1 MADNEIG
8 SGKTGSTYSPIR
20 EQSAR
25 PAAASS
31 AEPGASLYEADSR
44 RSNEARSDNGPDNG
58 PKDDKAGTRAASGA
72 DLRQMAKD
80 DLASVRHVAEDG
92 MSKASAAASKAADEQ
107 KTYAADRVA
116 GVATAIEKVGSELEG
131 EQPEL
136 GRMTRQM
143 GESVQRFAEDIKGR
157 DLGEIAGMAEDFGR
171 RQPLA
176 FLGIAAIAGLA
187 ASRFIGASA
196 SRQSSMT
203 SRSASSS
210 AGRDVPGRTAP
221 ATTPPTTPA
230 ASPSMAATSPVT
242 GGSNV

>member
-1 MADNEIG
+1 MAENDIG
-8 SGKTGSTYSPIR
+8 SGKTGSTYPSHPDPSGR
-20 EQSAR
+20 MDAAS
-25 PAAASS
+25 AAA
-31 AEPGASLYEADSR
+31 PGASLYQADSSR
-44 RSNEARSDNGPDNG
+44 DDQSGAGGTR
-58 PKDDKAGTRAASGA
+58 DDKASTDRAAVN
-72 DLRQMAKD
+72 DLRRMAKD
-80 DLASVRHVAEDG
+80 DIASVRGVAKDG
-92 MSKASAAASKAADEQ
+92 MSKASAAASEAADQQ

-196 SRQSSMT
+196 SRQSAMT
-203 SRSASSS
+203 SR
-210 AGRDVPGRTAP
+210 AGRGEVGRPAP
-221 ATTPPTTPA
+221 AAVQPA
-230 ASPSMAATSPVT
+230 ASPTMASTSSVT

>member
-8 SGKTGSTYSPIR
+8 SGRTGSTYSPLR
-20 EQSAR
+20 DQPVQPADVSA
-25 PAAASS
+25 
-31 AEPGASLYEADSR
+31 AEPGASLYEGDS
-44 RSNEARSDNGPDNG
+44 SSTAQSDGEKNARQ
-58 PKDDKAGTRAASGA
+58 ASTS
-72 DLRQMAKD
+72 DLRQMARD
-80 DLASVRHVAEDG
+80 DVASVRHAAEDG
-92 MSKASAAASKAADEQ
+92 MSKVSAAASQAADQQ

-116 GVATAIEKVGSELEG
+116 GVANAIERVGSELEG
-131 EQPEL
+131 DEPEL

-196 SRQSSMT
+196 HRQTAMTSRAGSGQTGRAAPVAPSAPPKATSPSMT
-203 SRSASSS
+203 STS
-210 AGRDVPGRTAP
+210 
-221 ATTPPTTPA
+221 
-230 ASPSMAATSPVT
+230 SPV

>member
-1 MADNEIG
+1 MAENDIG
-8 SGKTGSTYSPIR
+8 SGKTGSTYSSIR

-31 AEPGASLYEADSR
+31 TEPGASLYEADSR
-44 RSNEARSDNGPDNG
+44 RSSEAGSDNRPGDGPQ
-58 PKDDKAGTRAASGA
+58 DDKAGTRAASGS

-196 SRQSSMT
+196 SRQSAMT
-203 SRSASSS
+203 SR
-210 AGRDVPGRTAP
+210 AGRGEGGRPAP
-221 ATTPPTTPA
+221 AAVQPA
-230 ASPSMAATSPVT
+230 ASPIRASTSPVT

>member
-1 MADNEIG
+1 MAENDIG
-8 SGKTGSTYSPIR
+8 SGKTGSTYSPNR
-20 EQSAR
+20 DPSAR
-25 PAAASS
+25 PAAASAAS
-31 AEPGASLYEADSR
+31 PGASLYQGDGSR
-44 RSNEARSDNGPDNG
+44 NGQAG
-58 PKDDKAGTRAASGA
+58 TGGAQSDKAGADRATSG

-80 DLASVRHVAEDG
+80 DVASVRHAAKDG
-92 MSKASAAASKAADEQ
+92 MSKASAAANEAADQQ

-116 GVATAIEKVGSELEG
+116 GVATAIEKAGSELEG
-131 EQPEL
+131 DQPEL

-203 SRSASSS
+203 SR
-210 AGRDVPGRTAP
+210 AGREETGRPAP
-221 ATTPPTTPA
+221 SVQPA
-230 ASPSMAATSPVT
+230 ASPTMANTSAAT

>member
-1 MADNEIG
+1 MAENDIG
-8 SGKTGSTYSPIR
+8 SGKTGSTYPSHPDP
-20 EQSAR
+20 SGR
-25 PAAASS
+25 PVAASAAA
-31 AEPGASLYEADSR
+31 PGSSLYQGDSSRNGEA
-44 RSNEARSDNGPDNG
+44 GPEGTQRDQTG
-58 PKDDKAGTRAASGA
+58 DDRTSST

-80 DLASVRHVAEDG
+80 DVASVRDAAKDG
-92 MSKASAAASKAADEQ
+92 LSKASAAASDAADQQ

-196 SRQSSMT
+196 SRSSAMT
-203 SRSASSS
+203 SR
-210 AGRDVPGRTAP
+210 AGGGEKGRGETGRPAP
-221 ATTPPTTPA
+221 VAVQPA
-230 ASPSMAATSPVT
+230 ASPITASTSPVT